1 MKKYRLRI
9 LYMGGT
15 ISYYNHN
22 VLAKEFDISDGAY
35 VFYDEVNELVFASP
49 VKVTVIENIK
59 KLD

>member
-1 MKKYRLRI
+1 
-9 LYMGGT
+9 MGGT